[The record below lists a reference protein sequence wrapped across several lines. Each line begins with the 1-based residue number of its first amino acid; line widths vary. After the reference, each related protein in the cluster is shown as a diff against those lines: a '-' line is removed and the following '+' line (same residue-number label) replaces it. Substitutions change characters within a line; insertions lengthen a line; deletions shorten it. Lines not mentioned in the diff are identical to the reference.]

1 MGWQDAAVFA
11 IVAAAL
17 GFLVWKL
24 WPKARR
30 PDVKASS
37 LVRKRDR
44 K

>member
-1 MGWQDAAVFA
+1 MTWQDAAVFA

-24 WPKARR
+24 WPQRRR

-37 LVRKRDR
+37 LVRKR
-44 K
+44 KEK